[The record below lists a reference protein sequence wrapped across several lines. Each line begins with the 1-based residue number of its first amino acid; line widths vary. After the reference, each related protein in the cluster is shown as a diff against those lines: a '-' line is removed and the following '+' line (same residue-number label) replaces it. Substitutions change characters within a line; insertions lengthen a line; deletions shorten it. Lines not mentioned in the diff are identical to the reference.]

1 MVYLGLTKY
10 REMKNK
16 RSFGVS
22 RLRMTGKREKIL
34 RRIAAQDDDAGR
46 MAAALSSRAEME
58 TFCILSFRAEMETFS
73 ALSF

>member
-22 RLRMTGKREKIL
+22 RLRVTGKREKIL
-34 RRIAAQDDDAGR
+34 RRIAAQDDNAGW
-46 MAAALSSRAEME
+46 MTAA
-58 TFCILSFRAEMETFS
+58 LSFRAEMETFS